1 MDALEGA
8 GEVFGDQRAHLFCLL
23 VIGIVVAGRERVG
36 TEHNAALDLCAEPVL
51 ACLLQRLP
59 YVVRVAIRIAIFD
72 AVVTS
77 KISAGFCRSYNIV
90 SCKTVFAMRQGK
102 LADLCSQFTQPFN
115 VLTHGP
121 DYSWLR
127 PLYPVFLGN

>member
-8 GEVFGDQRAHLFCLL
+8 GEVLGDQRAHLFCLL

-36 TEHNAALDLCAEPVL
+36 TEHNAALDLRAEPVL

-59 YVVRVAIRIAIFD
+59 YVVLVAIGIAIFD

-77 KISAGFCRSYNIV
+77 KISAGFRRIYKIV
-90 SCKTVFAMRQGK
+90 SCNTVLSMPRGLVADVGSPLLRQ
-102 LADLCSQFTQPFN
+102 FN
-115 VLTHGP
+115 
-121 DYSWLR
+121 
-127 PLYPVFLGN
+127 